1 MQSMGEAIKEAWA
14 NLTSSPSD
22 QVHVCPYCNQVVPKK
37 RLVVLGIEKI
47 VQPVCRCEVEA
58 WEREQDEMQERYRK
72 AEVERK
78 FAISSLGERFEN
90 CRFETFAKRPGTEK
104 AFRLA
109 YDYAER
115 FELYGAESLLIWGDP
130 GNGKSH
136 LAAAICHKL
145 KERGK
150 IPVFQTMTELLER
163 IRSTFRQQSRE
174 SEREIMA
181 ALQECD
187 LLVLDDIGA
196 EKVTDWT
203 LDILFRIID
212 GRYRAKKPT
221 LFTTNFSP
229 TELLHRFQ
237 PDKASVEHEI
247 AARRIHDRILEVSVI
262 VENKATSYRLEVAKQ
277 RAIKSESPG
286 GQWA

>member
-1 MQSMGEAIKEAWA
+1 MQNLGEALKDAWA
-14 NLTSSPSD
+14 NLTTSPSD
-22 QVHVCPYCNQVVPKK
+22 QVHVCPYCEQVVPKK

-90 CRFETFAKRPGTEK
+90 CRFETFSHRPGSEK
-104 AFRLA
+104 AFQLA
-109 YDYAER
+109 RDYAER
-115 FELYGAESLLIWGDP
+115 FELYGGESLLIWGDP

-145 KERGK
+145 KERDK

-181 ALQECD
+181 ALQDCD
-187 LLVLDDIGA
+187 LLVLDDLGA
-196 EKVTDWT
+196 EKVSDWT
-203 LDILFRIID
+203 LDVLFRIID

-229 TELLHRFQ
+229 TELLHRFM
-237 PDKASVEHEI
+237 PDKSSTEHEI

-262 VENKATSYRLEVAKQ
+262 VENKATSYRLEVAQNRAKQ
-277 RAIKSESPG
+277 ADSRR
-286 GQWA
+286 QWV

>member
-22 QVHVCPYCNQVVPKK
+22 EAHVCPYCEQVVPKK

-47 VQPVCRCEVEA
+47 VQPICRCEVEA
-58 WEREQDEMQERYRK
+58 WEREQGEMQERYRK

-78 FAISSLGERFEN
+78 FAISSLGERFEH
-90 CRFETFAKRPGTEK
+90 CRFETFDARPGSEK
-104 AFRLA
+104 ALQLA
-109 YDYAER
+109 REYAER
-115 FELYGAESLLIWGDP
+115 FELYGGESLLIWGDP

-136 LAAAICHKL
+136 LAAAVCHVL
-145 KERGK
+145 KARGK

-163 IRSTFRQQSRE
+163 IRASFGRQAKEQ
-174 SEREIMA
+174 EREIMA
-181 ALQECD
+181 ALQDCD
-187 LLVLDDIGA
+187 LLVLDDLGA
-196 EKVTDWT
+196 EKVSDWT
-203 LDILFRIID
+203 LDVLFRIID

-229 TELLHRFQ
+229 TELLKRFM
-237 PDKASVEHEI
+237 PDKSSTEYEI

-262 VENKATSYRLEVAKQ
+262 VENKATSYRLEVARNRAKQ
-277 RAIKSESPG
+277 ADSRR
-286 GQWA
+286 QWA

>member
-1 MQSMGEAIKEAWA
+1 MQNLGEALKEAWE
-14 NLTSSPSD
+14 NLTTYPSD
-22 QVHVCPYCNQVVPKK
+22 EVHVCPYCEQVVPKK
-37 RLVVLGIEKI
+37 RLVVLGVEKI

-58 WEREQDEMQERYRK
+58 WEREVQEAQDRHRK

-78 FAISSLGERFEN
+78 FAISSLGERFEH
-90 CRFETFAKRPGTEK
+90 CRFETFAPRPGSEK
-104 AFRLA
+104 ALQLA
-109 YDYAER
+109 WEYAER
-115 FELYGAESLLIWGDP
+115 FELYGGESLLIWGDP

-136 LAAAICHKL
+136 LAAAVCHKL

-163 IRSTFRQQSRE
+163 IRATFGRQAKEQ
-174 SEREIMA
+174 EREIMA

-203 LDILFRIID
+203 LDVLFRIID
-212 GRYRAKKPT
+212 GRYRRKKPT
-221 LFTTNFSP
+221 LFTTNFTP
-229 TELLHRFQ
+229 TELRERFK
-237 PDKASVEHEI
+237 PDKGEASVEQEI

-262 VENKATSYRLEVAKQ
+262 VENKAASYRLEVAKR
-277 RAIKSESPG
+277 RAESR

>member
-1 MQSMGEAIKEAWA
+1 
-14 NLTSSPSD
+14 
-22 QVHVCPYCNQVVPKK
+22 VPKK
-37 RLVVLGIEKI
+37 RLVVLGVEKI

-115 FELYGAESLLIWGDP
+115 FELYGAESLLIWGAP

-136 LAAAICHKL
+136 LAAAVCHKL

-163 IRSTFRQQSRE
+163 IRATFGRQAKEQ
-174 SEREIMA
+174 EREIMA
-181 ALQECD
+181 ALQDCD
-187 LLVLDDIGA
+187 LLVLDDLGA
-196 EKVTDWT
+196 EKVSDWT
-203 LDILFRIID
+203 LDVLFRIID
-212 GRYRAKKPT
+212 GRYRQKKPT
-221 LFTTNFSP
+221 MFTTNFSP
-229 TELLHRFQ
+229 SELLDRFRM
-237 PDKASVEHEI
+237 DKSSVEQEI

-262 VENKATSYRLEVAKQ
+262 VENRATSYRREVAEN
-277 RAIKSESPG
+277 RIKKSDPRR
-286 GQWA
+286 QWV

>member
-1 MQSMGEAIKEAWA
+1 
-14 NLTSSPSD
+14 
-22 QVHVCPYCNQVVPKK
+22 VVPKK

-47 VQPVCRCEVEA
+47 VQPVCQCEVEA

-136 LAAAICHKL
+136 LAAAVCHVL
-145 KERGK
+145 KARGK

-163 IRSTFRQQSRE
+163 IRATFGRQAKE
-174 SEREIMA
+174 HEREIMT
-181 ALQECD
+181 ALQDCD
-187 LLVLDDIGA
+187 LLVLDDLGA
-196 EKVTDWT
+196 EKVSDWT
-203 LDILFRIID
+203 LDVLFRIID

-229 TELLHRFQ
+229 TELLHRFM
-237 PDKASVEHEI
+237 PDKSLTEHEI

-262 VENKATSYRLEVAKQ
+262 VENKATSYRLEVAQNRAKRADQ
-277 RAIKSESPG
+277 RR
-286 GQWA
+286 QWA

>member
-1 MQSMGEAIKEAWA
+1 M
-14 NLTSSPSD
+14 TSSPSD
-22 QVHVCPYCNQVVPKK
+22 EAHVCPYCEQVVPKK
-37 RLVVLGIEKI
+37 SLVVLGIEKI

-72 AEVERK
+72 AEIERK
-78 FAISSLGERFEN
+78 FAISSLGERFES
-90 CRFETFAKRPGTEK
+90 CRFETFEKRHGAEK

-181 ALQECD
+181 ALQDCD
-187 LLVLDDIGA
+187 LLVLDDLGA
-196 EKVTDWT
+196 EKVSDWT
-203 LDILFRIID
+203 LDVLFRIID
-212 GRYRAKKPT
+212 GRYRQKKPT
-221 LFTTNFSP
+221 MFTTNFSP
-229 TELLHRFQ
+229 TELLYRFM
-237 PDKASVEHEI
+237 PDKSSAEHEI
-247 AARRIHDRILEVSVI
+247 AAKRIHDRIIEMSII
-262 VENKATSYRLEVAKQ
+262 VENRAQSYRMKVAVE
-277 RAIKSESPG
+277 RAKRREPDPRRM
-286 GQWA
+286 WAE

>member
-14 NLTSSPSD
+14 NLTSCPSD

-58 WEREQDEMQERYRK
+58 WEKGIEEAQERQKK
-72 AEVERK
+72 AEIERK
-78 FAISSLGERFEN
+78 FAISSLGERFEH
-90 CRFETFAKRPGTEK
+90 CKFETFTPRPGSEK
-104 AFRLA
+104 ALQLA
-109 YDYAER
+109 RDYAER
-115 FELYGAESLLIWGDP
+115 FELYGGESLLVWGAP

-136 LAAAICHKL
+136 LAAAVCHKL

-163 IRSTFRQQSRE
+163 IRSTFRQQSKE

-181 ALQECD
+181 ALQDCD
-187 LLVLDDIGA
+187 LLVLDDLGA
-196 EKVTDWT
+196 EKVSDWT
-203 LDILFRIID
+203 LDVLFRIID

>member
-1 MQSMGEAIKEAWA
+1 
-14 NLTSSPSD
+14 
-22 QVHVCPYCNQVVPKK
+22 VVPKK

-90 CRFETFAKRPGTEK
+90 CRFETFAPRPGSEK
-104 AFRLA
+104 ALQLA
-109 YDYAER
+109 REYAER
-115 FELYGAESLLIWGDP
+115 FELYGGESLLIWGDP

-136 LAAAICHKL
+136 LAAAVCHKL

-163 IRSTFRQQSRE
+163 IRATFGRQAKE
-174 SEREIMA
+174 HEREIMT
-181 ALQECD
+181 ALQDCD
-187 LLVLDDIGA
+187 LLVLDDLGA
-196 EKVTDWT
+196 EKVSDWT
-203 LDILFRIID
+203 LDVLFRIID

-229 TELLHRFQ
+229 TELLKRFM
-237 PDKASVEHEI
+237 PDKSSTEHEI

-262 VENKATSYRLEVAKQ
+262 VENKATSYRLEVAQNRAKRADQ
-277 RAIKSESPG
+277 RR
-286 GQWA
+286 QWA

>member
-14 NLTSSPSD
+14 NLTSCPSD

-136 LAAAICHKL
+136 LAAAVCHKL

-163 IRSTFRQQSRE
+163 IRSTFRQQSKE
-174 SEREIMA
+174 SEREIMT
-181 ALQECD
+181 ALQDCD

-203 LDILFRIID
+203 LDVLFRIID

>member
-1 MQSMGEAIKEAWA
+1 
-14 NLTSSPSD
+14 
-22 QVHVCPYCNQVVPKK
+22 VHVCPYCNQVVPKK

-78 FAISSLGERFEN
+78 FAISSLGERFES
-90 CRFETFAKRPGTEK
+90 CRFETFEKRPGTEK

-163 IRSTFRQQSRE
+163 IRSTFRQQSKE
-174 SEREIMA
+174 SEREIMS
-181 ALQECD
+181 ALQDCD

-203 LDILFRIID
+203 LDVLFRIID

-229 TELLHRFQ
+229 TELLHRFK
-237 PDKASVEHEI
+237 PDKSSTEHDI

-262 VENKATSYRLEVAKQ
+262 VENKATSYRLEVAKNRMKQ
-277 RAIKSESPG
+277 SDPRR
-286 GQWA
+286 QWA